1 MSRHVVK
8 ENHISPAKSLAT
20 DKDILLLLTIEFYN
34 NGFLLVF
41 LEVNFNYYSV
51 FDFINYLEQLIVP
64 NTLNLCVLVVY
75 PGIIG
80 LIPVPFNSMS
90 MFVPGNIKNKLVLKR
105 KMKIIRYKISQI
117 TRVSY

>member
-1 MSRHVVK
+1 M
-8 ENHISPAKSLAT
+8 
-20 DKDILLLLTIEFYN
+20 
-34 NGFLLVF
+34 LVF

-90 MFVPGNIKNKLVLKR
+90 MFVPGNIKKSWFKN

-117 TRVSY
+117 TGVSY

>member
-1 MSRHVVK
+1 M
-8 ENHISPAKSLAT
+8 
-20 DKDILLLLTIEFYN
+20 
-34 NGFLLVF
+34 LVF
-41 LEVNFNYYSV
+41 LEVIFNYYSV

-90 MFVPGNIKNKLVLKR
+90 MFVPGKIKKSWFKKKNENNLL
-105 KMKIIRYKISQI
+105 QN
-117 TRVSY
+117 